1 MVRARFDAVLLAGSL
16 GADRHADQFADDGD
30 AGVIVGTRI
39 SERCLHHVA
48 ATRAKRAPIVS
59 SHQAQPAPRP
69 GGPERPLPGVLEV
82 PEQAIIELLVNAL
95 IHRDYFTSASIRL
108 PIFADRIEIIC
119 PTT

>member
-1 MVRARFDAVLLAGSL
+1 
-16 GADRHADQFADDGD
+16 
-30 AGVIVGTRI
+30 
-39 SERCLHHVA
+39 
-48 ATRAKRAPIVS
+48 
-59 SHQAQPAPRP
+59 
-69 GGPERPLPGVLEV
+69 VLEV